1 MSQIQGGAYSGTASE
16 SRADLVVSNLLVRY
30 GPVLAV
36 DGVSL
41 RINAGEM
48 LGIVGRNGAGKSSIM
63 RAICGL
69 HSASGGSI
77 TWKGKRID
85 HQAASHIVS
94 QGIAYVPEG
103 RRIFSAMSVEDNL
116 RLGAYSQSTDRNS
129 TQENM
134 ERVFGLFPVLRERA
148 NQAGG
153 TLSGGQQ
160 QMLAIGRALMS
171 QPKLLLLDEPSMGLA
186 PIVVQELFE
195 QIRQLHVAGLSV
207 LIVEQ
212 KAHLT
217 LKMVDQAHVVVHGKI
232 VASGKGEDLL
242 NSGAVQ
248 AAYLG
253 GGEQGSDSKASGV
266 AVSVGKF
273 AIKPVEANSSNPPSE
288 TPALADAQIIAESS
302 AGMPQLLPSSEAP
315 PPMVDVTT
323 RDTSHAVS
331 IPTLLPST
339 TNHAVVLRP
348 GERTTGMLS
357 REQAMREQHRRGRA

>member
-1 MSQIQGGAYSGTASE
+1 MNTHQSNTNS
-16 SRADLVVSNLLVRY
+16 ADLVVSNLLVRY

-36 DGVSL
+36 EGVSL

-69 HSASGGSI
+69 HRPSGGSI
-77 TWKGKRID
+77 TWMGRRID
-85 HQAASHIVS
+85 HQAASHIVG

-116 RLGAYSQSTDRNS
+116 RLGAYSQNTDRNS

-134 ERVFGLFPVLRERA
+134 ERVFGLFPVLRERS

-195 QIRQLHVAGLSV
+195 QVRQLHTAGLSV

-242 NSGAVQ
+242 SSGAVQ

-253 GGEQGSDSKASGV
+253 GGEQGRDAGVSGV
-266 AVSVGKF
+266 AASVSQF
-273 AIKPVEANSSNPPSE
+273 SAKPVETSSSIHQAE
-288 TPALADAQIIAESS
+288 TLAAADAPIIAQPS
-302 AGMPQLLPSSEAP
+302 AGLPQLLPSSATP
-315 PPMVDVTT
+315 PPVVDVTT
-323 RDTSHAVS
+323 RDTSHVVS
-331 IPTLLPST
+331 VPTLLPAT
-339 TNHAVVLRP
+339 TSHAVVFRP
-348 GERTTGMLS
+348 GERATGMLS